1 MKSSLSRQETLQA
14 EAMTQHPTIGTLTQ
28 KNEPL
33 ARKTFKETVAAIAV
47 ASGSREVPDQILLS
61 LLWEYFQQK
70 LRGFTFEDIR
80 LAFIM
85 NASGELDQ
93 RVQHFQLIDLN
104 FISQVMDLYLEKKIQ
119 LSKRI
124 TALLPPPE
132 PVQLESDEDS
142 FNGLVN
148 YRKKHGEMPTFWAW
162 KKVFNYM
169 DECLMIEETM
179 EQRRELFAKIYPKF
193 QSKAELDILNA
204 RSAKE
209 RDEILEDAKVQAQ
222 TECRKTLIEKYLPK

>member
-1 MKSSLSRQETLQA
+1 MKSSLSRQEILQA
-14 EAMTQHPTIGTLTQ
+14 EAMTKNPTIGSLIR
-28 KNEPL
+28 KNEQV
-33 ARKTFKETVAAIAV
+33 ARNRFKETIAAIAV

-61 LLWEYFQQK
+61 MLWEYFQQK
-70 LRGFTFEDIR
+70 LIGYTFEDIK
-80 LAFIM
+80 LAFVM

-132 PVQLESDEDS
+132 PQQIETDEDC
-142 FNGLVN
+142 FNGLVA
-148 YRKKHGEMPTFWAW
+148 YVKKHGEMPTFWSW
-162 KKVFNYM
+162 LRVFDHM
-169 DECLMIEETM
+169 EECLMIEETL
-179 EQRRELFAKIYPKF
+179 ESKRELFAKIYPKH
-193 QSKAELDILNA
+193 QAKAELDILNA

-209 RDEILEDAKVQAQ
+209 RDDILENAKLQAQ
-222 TECRKTLIEKYLPK
+222 TECRKILIEKYLPK